1 MPATMK
7 GLTQFIVDLR
17 NSKDAE
23 EEHKRIN
30 LEINNVR
37 SKFTLSLNSYQKK
50 KYLCKLMYIYLLG
63 YTDEVQFGLKKAFDL
78 IASSDYGEKQVGY
91 LLVSILYSRS
101 NTSLKAHL
109 EDLLELIGPHLL
121 SDLKSNSDDVNCL
134 AIQFIASNF
143 NVCPQ
148 DSTVHNSA
156 QAEPHQP
163 KIFSTH
169 YIRLT
174 TQTSY
179 HQYSPSL
186 ACS

>member
-109 EDLLELIGPHLL
+109 EDWLEV
-121 SDLKSNSDDVNCL
+121 D
-134 AIQFIASNF
+134 
-143 NVCPQ
+143 
-148 DSTVHNSA
+148 
-156 QAEPHQP
+156 
-163 KIFSTH
+163 
-169 YIRLT
+169 
-174 TQTSY
+174 
-179 HQYSPSL
+179 
-186 ACS
+186 